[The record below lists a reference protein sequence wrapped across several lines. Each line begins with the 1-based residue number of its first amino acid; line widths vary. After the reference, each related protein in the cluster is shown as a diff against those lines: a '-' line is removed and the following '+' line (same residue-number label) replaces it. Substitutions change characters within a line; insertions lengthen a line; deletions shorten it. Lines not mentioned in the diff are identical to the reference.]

1 MNGRR
6 KETGVTTRQ
15 QDGSTLWVA
24 LFTAASALTT
34 AVLACATP
42 FPALAALGAAHLKR
56 SHGVALM
63 LLAWTVSQVVGFGLR
78 HYPHDLKTIG
88 WAAVLGL
95 ASIVALFG
103 ASWATRSLAPRAIVA
118 RLTLG
123 YGTGFVAFKLTV
135 LAGALLLGGAATTLA
150 PALLLHQF
158 VRDGLILVGLELVY
172 RLLRGVGVPAP
183 IMRRVQPA

>member
-1 MNGRR
+1 MSSRR
-6 KETGVTTRQ
+6 KETGITTRQ

-42 FPALAALGAAHLKR
+42 FPALAALGATHLKR

-78 HYPHDLKTIG
+78 HYPHDPKTIG

-95 ASIVALFG
+95 ASIAALFG
-103 ASWATRSLAPRAIVA
+103 SRWAIRSLASRAIVG
-118 RLTLG
+118 RLALD
-123 YGTGFVAFKLTV
+123 YGAGFVAFKLTV
-135 LAGALLLGGAATTLA
+135 LGGALLLGGVATTLA
-150 PALLLHQF
+150 PALLLRQF
-158 VRDGLILVGLELVY
+158 VRDGLILVGLELFY